1 MAAMLWTHPS
11 DSCACRSFVTSC
23 VSSVRSMQ
31 LLATS
36 GIVTYNAQNMLENKQ
51 EQLELPKHKLIQ
63 EVATRWNSTYE
74 MYQRLLE
81 QRSAISAVLLESGRG
96 STRTLILNVE
106 EITQLEQLVVVL
118 EPLAR
123 ATEYLAAE
131 KYSCVSEAQP
141 LLTAL
146 LKKHLKPQ
154 EGDPAL
160 VLDIKSA
167 AMSNLE

>member
-1 MAAMLWTHPS
+1 M
-11 DSCACRSFVTSC
+11 
-23 VSSVRSMQ
+23 
-31 LLATS
+31 
-36 GIVTYNAQNMLENKQ
+36 
-51 EQLELPKHKLIQ
+51 
-63 EVATRWNSTYE
+63 
-74 MYQRLLE
+74 
-81 QRSAISAVLLESGRG
+81 LESGHG
-96 STRTLILNVE
+96 STCTLILNVE
-106 EITQLEQLVVVL
+106 EITQPEQLVVVL

-141 LLTAL
+141 PLTAL

-167 AMSNLE
+167 VMSNLERHFSNDTRQKYLRLASVLDPKHPEVSCIS